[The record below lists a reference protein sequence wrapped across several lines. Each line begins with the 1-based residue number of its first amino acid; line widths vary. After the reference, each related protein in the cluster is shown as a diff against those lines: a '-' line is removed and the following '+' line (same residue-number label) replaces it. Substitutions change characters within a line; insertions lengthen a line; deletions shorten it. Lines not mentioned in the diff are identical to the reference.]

1 MLFDRVATRS
11 VRTIAAVLGRAFAI
25 RVAAMAGA
33 MAALG
38 SPNAVAWDC
47 LNAHRNLVTVTA
59 GVSGH
64 DEEIRIDLTS
74 SDFPSE
80 YNFTSDGADL
90 RVVLASDDSTAVDHI
105 VTGWDALTR
114 TGTVYIKLPSLAPA
128 SSSSVYI
135 YYGDS
140 SLSAQSNVDA
150 VFPLPGLRLRSRES
164 TANPADAA
172 AARTAFAAASV
183 DVSDAVRASVSGLNN
198 RALGGSNGDYG
209 WCISAMI
216 EVTPTTAGVWGF
228 RYGADFGRGGHLYM
242 RETELE
248 QQWNDDLW
256 WANNFNNTSE
266 TLEGSI
272 SLSPGWHRYE
282 ALGFEGCCDGAVGWQ
297 ARAPG
302 GPWQDLSTANFSMR
316 ATRCVVTTVTVQ
328 ANPAESCST
337 QPSAEKSVAI
347 VSDPIG
353 SSSAFALPGSIVEYT
368 IEVTNVGQR
377 LDDGSVTLTDRLPA
391 DVKLI
396 VSGAEAFQLVDG
408 PVTSDL
414 SLNWINA
421 TSGSDGVS
429 FSTQGT
435 DFDYAPTVDG
445 NGADAAIRYVRFDL
459 DGAMRQRIDTSPD
472 PSFAIRFRA
481 VVE

>member
-1 MLFDRVATRS
+1 MPFE
-11 VRTIAAVLGRAFAI
+11 
-25 RVAAMAGA
+25 RVAARNAWTKAVVFGRSLAIRIAA
-33 MAALG
+33 MAFAL
-38 SPNAVAWDC
+38 AVSGLPSAAAWDC
-47 LNAHRNLVTVTA
+47 LSAHRNLVTITSGA
-59 GVSGH
+59 SGH
-64 DEEIRIDLTS
+64 DEEIRIDLNS
-74 SDFPSE
+74 SDFPAA
-80 YNFTSDGADL
+80 YNFSSDGADV

-164 TANPADAA
+164 AVNPSNAT
-172 AARTAFAAASV
+172 AARNAFASADT

-216 EVTPTTAGVWGF
+216 EVLPSTAGVWEF
-228 RYGADFGRGGHLYM
+228 RYGADFGRGGHLYV

-256 WANNFNNTSE
+256 WANNFINTTE

-272 SLSPGWHRYE
+272 SLTPGWHRYE
-282 ALGFEGCCDGAVGWQ
+282 ALGFEGCCDGRVAWQ

-316 ATRCVVTTVTVQ
+316 ATRCVVTTVTVLT
-328 ANPAESCST
+328 NPGESCST
-337 QPSAEKSVAI
+337 QPVAEKSVAI

-377 LDDGSVTLTDRLPA
+377 LDDGSVSLTDRLPA

-396 VSGAEAFQLVDG
+396 VSGADAFQLVDG
-408 PVTSDL
+408 PVPSDL

-421 TSGSDGVS
+421 NSASDGVS
-429 FSTQGT
+429 FSVLGT
-435 DFDYAPTVDG
+435 DFDYSPTVDG
-445 NGADAAIRYVRFDL
+445 SGADAAIRHVRFDL
-459 DGAMRQRIDTSPD
+459 DGAMRQRIDNLQD